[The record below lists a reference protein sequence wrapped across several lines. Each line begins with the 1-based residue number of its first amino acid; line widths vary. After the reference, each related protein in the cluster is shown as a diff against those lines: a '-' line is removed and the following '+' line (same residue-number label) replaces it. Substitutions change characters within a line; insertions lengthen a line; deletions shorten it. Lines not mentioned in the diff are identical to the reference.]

1 MAKILIVDDNI
12 LYRELA
18 STLLADAG
26 QEILEAEDGEKALRI
41 ARDESPDL
49 ILMDLSMPGM
59 DGVATLRQLR
69 QIGPISDIPIVA
81 VTGYPEKWAR
91 ELVASEGFQ
100 GYIEK
105 PFRPDTFVDEALA
118 FLDPQRGD

>member
-1 MAKILIVDDNI
+1 MAKILIVDDNS

-18 STLLADAG
+18 GTLLADSG
-26 QEILEAEDGEKALRI
+26 QEILEAESGEEALRI
-41 ARDESPDL
+41 ARTEHPDL
-49 ILMDLSMPGM
+49 ILMDLSMPEM
-59 DGVATLRQLR
+59 DGVATLRRLR

-91 ELVASEGFQ
+91 ELVTTEGFQ

-105 PFRPDTFVDEALA
+105 PFRPETFVDEALA
-118 FLDPQRGD
+118 YLDQARED

>member
-1 MAKILIVDDNI
+1 MAKILIVDDNT

-26 QEILEAEDGEKALRI
+26 QDILEAGSGEEGLRI
-41 ARDESPDL
+41 AQSESPDL
-49 ILMDLSMPGM
+49 ILMDLSMPDM
-59 DGVATLRQLR
+59 DGVTTMRSLR
-69 QIGPISDIPIVA
+69 QIGPISQVPIVA

-91 ELVASEGFQ
+91 ELVTTEGFQ

-105 PFRPDTFVDEALA
+105 PFRPETFVDEVLSYLA
-118 FLDPQRGD
+118 PREGK